1 MILTMTAQSISSL
14 RRTTL
19 ALVLATSPLAAQ
31 TSAPQAPTAPH
42 GPARE
47 VLVVDRGGQ
56 PIPYA
61 LVVVGNGSP
70 RVADGN
76 GVAPLASPI
85 NADSADLVVRRIG
98 YRPHGDWVKRNAEGQ
113 FTVVLD
119 ALPRALNPRTI
130 SERRD
135 TPLARRGF
143 YDRME
148 RVRTGATIGRFITP
162 EELDQR
168 QVSSVGAILSGEAY
182 IRMQRY
188 NQRLIMTGRSPD
200 CAIAVILDGMRM
212 TGIVE
217 ELYTREGRDEVRR
230 LGGGEAGTARFMASR
245 QSVDDLI
252 SAMSVAGIEI
262 YPTAAG
268 APIELQRAAG
278 NGACGIVAIWSGAR
292 Q

>member
-1 MILTMTAQSISSL
+1 MIRTMTAQSIFSL
-14 RRTTL
+14 RRAVF
-19 ALVLATSPLAAQ
+19 ALVFATGSLAAQ
-31 TSAPQAPTAPH
+31 TPTPQAPAAPS

-47 VLVVDRGGQ
+47 VLVVDRQGQ

-61 LVVVGNGSP
+61 FVVVGNGSP

-85 NADSADLVVRRIG
+85 DADSAELVVRRIG
-98 YRPHGDWVKRNAEGQ
+98 YRPHGDWVKRNPAGQ

-135 TPLARRGF
+135 TPLARAGF

-148 RVRTGATIGRFITP
+148 RVRRGATVGRFITP

-168 QVSSVGAILSGEAY
+168 LVNSVGAILSGESY

-188 NQRLIMTGRSPD
+188 NQRLIMTGRSPG

-212 TGIVE
+212 TNIVE
-217 ELYTREGRDEVRR
+217 ELYTREGQDEVRR
-230 LGGGEAGTARFMASR
+230 LGGGEAGTSRFLATR

-252 SAMSVAGIEI
+252 SAMSVAGIEV

-268 APIELQRAAG
+268 APIELQRMAG
-278 NGACGIVAIWSGAR
+278 NGACGIVAIWSGGR